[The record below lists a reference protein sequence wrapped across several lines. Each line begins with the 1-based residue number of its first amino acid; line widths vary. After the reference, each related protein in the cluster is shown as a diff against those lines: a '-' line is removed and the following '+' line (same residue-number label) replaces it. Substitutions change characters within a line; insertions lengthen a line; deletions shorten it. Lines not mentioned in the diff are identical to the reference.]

1 MAYWVRLWVTLQLW
15 QLFVAVERAPQFWEL
30 RAWEG
35 GWVWVWVF
43 LPKQCVFVLLVR
55 RAALGLWVPP
65 QMPRCGVSVPDPC
78 AASGGRSTASPTC
91 PPSSAVQQGAASKP
105 TSPSQASCA
114 CSADRTARQRE
125 LAWAAPCSWVHKVC
139 IKGSE
144 ESCGIR
150 VRSLSLSA
158 SPSRPIT
165 ERQMFAAPALL
176 GLASPHRRWPKT
188 PATPHP
194 RPDVPLHRT
203 PAHTN
208 LKCRAAAR

>member
-30 RAWEG
+30 RVWEG
-35 GWVWVWVF
+35 GWVWVWVWVF
-43 LPKQCVFVLLVR
+43 LPKQCVCVLLVR

-91 PPSSAVQQGAASKP
+91 PPGSAVQQGAAP
-105 TSPSQASCA
+105 TPTHPSQASYA

-125 LAWAAPCSWVHKVC
+125 LAWAAPCSWVHKAWV
-139 IKGSE
+139 KGSE
-144 ESCGIR
+144 DCREIR
-150 VRSLSLSA
+150 VSSLSLSA
-158 SPSRPIT
+158 SPSRPT
-165 ERQMFAAPALL
+165 TAWQMCAAPALL
-176 GLASPHRRWPKT
+176 GLASRHRRWPKT

-194 RPDVPLHRT
+194 
-203 PAHTN
+203 
-208 LKCRAAAR
+208 

>member
-15 QLFVAVERAPQFWEL
+15 QLFVAVERAPQFWEW

-43 LPKQCVFVLLVR
+43 LPKRCVCVLLVR

-91 PPSSAVQQGAASKP
+91 PPGSAVQQGAAP
-105 TSPSQASCA
+105 TPTHPSQASCA
-114 CSADRTARQRE
+114 CSDDRTARQRE
-125 LAWAAPCSWVHKVC
+125 LAWAAPCSWVHKAWV
-139 IKGSE
+139 KGSE
-144 ESCGIR
+144 DCREILVS
-150 VRSLSLSA
+150 SLSLSA
-158 SPSRPIT
+158 SPSRPT
-165 ERQMFAAPALL
+165 TARQMFAAPALL
-176 GLASPHRRWPKT
+176 GLASRHRRWPKT
-188 PATPHP
+188 PAIPRP

-203 PAHTN
+203 PVHTN